1 MSGEDWSL
9 GKDVLG
15 SQWVWACENPWA
27 EKDAAILGTAESC
40 SSGALPQGAGAG
52 ATLGVVTKLWP
63 WAEQAW
69 VVWAGVLGW
78 AREPTWT
85 MLSPSASF
93 CPWSGVSI
101 QDRGHPHLGNGLGS
115 PGT

>member
-1 MSGEDWSL
+1 M
-9 GKDVLG
+9 
-15 SQWVWACENPWA
+15 WACENPWA

-78 AREPTWT
+78 AREPTWM